1 MRSKLILLS
10 TMITI
15 TLCLFACTCTL
26 EQISSI
32 DISFDD
38 FQVTH
43 YITKNIETSVGDT
56 FTISLFSNR
65 TTGFQWP
72 DLATIA
78 NQNIIKQINH
88 VYEPPESDV
97 PGAPGKEVFTFEA
110 LREGKTTISMEYSQ
124 PWEGGIKA
132 EWTFGLDVFVR

>member
-15 TLCLFACTCTL
+15 TLCLFACTGP
-26 EQISSI
+26 I

-43 YITKNIETSVGDT
+43 HITKNIETSVGDT

-72 DLATIA
+72 DLAKIA

-132 EWTFGLDVFVR
+132 EWTFSLDVFVR